1 MSRKTRRNASRDAAQ
16 ITYTPAAN
24 RSVFAAAGIS
34 GLALGAMA
42 FTQPLFAADAAAGPS
57 PADDTANNTDNNT
70 LQEVVVTGIR
80 ASLQKSLDVK
90 QQAVG
95 VTDAISAEDIGNFP
109 DASIGEAIARIPGV
123 TVNRGSIN
131 NMASAGAPTATGQV
145 TGITVRG
152 FGTQF
157 NELLSNGRP
166 IASGNGQS
174 FDFSALGAEYV
185 GEVDVHKTPDFAL
198 SAGAIGASI
207 DIKSPDPFDHYG
219 LQARTFVSGTDYQ
232 KDGGVQPA
240 FGALLSDT
248 FADNTFG
255 ILVAGDYTKKHIDAD
270 HFDIVGWK
278 GADLNTCQMAGA
290 AACVKDSTGAYTT
303 AANKFPSWY
312 PQDQAMYLERTDS
325 TRKDGR
331 IALQWRPVDSL
342 LITVDD
348 NYSSDREVVDRW
360 QYSTWFGCMPSNCT
374 NVTQDSN
381 GTITDF
387 TNSNAPTDFNS
398 MIGQTYIV
406 TNTAGLNV
414 KWDVNDSWKVG
425 FDGSFSESQLNPNHT
440 FSDIDSD
447 VGYGPSG
454 PNANLYGT
462 NGYTGGLV
470 VPGGSNNLPYWNALG
485 PNTTAGQTSANYL
498 GLDPYIIGS
507 HVFPIQTQWNTD
519 KILQFKLD
527 GQWKTDN
534 NTMHFGVQFVDDKW
548 NSQEWD
554 TFTNNEWQLWSGYGP
569 ASNNF
574 VYLCGGVQCKDQV
587 NPGAGAVKSYLGA
600 ALPAG
605 LFTPVSV
612 SNFIPG
618 YNGSHLPQS
627 LLLYNPY
634 AVLNYLTN
642 SATPN
647 ANTVS
652 APYSYTGGYPTPALN
667 AGTYQNVER
676 KNYSPFITDSLNIP
690 LAGDM
695 SLKINPGLRY
705 QKTQSTIG
713 GLQQPLQSLGLET
726 GDATAYQFNVGNAT
740 SDVVHTTYSYLL
752 PSLDVN
758 WLIDPQLKV
767 RFDYSKTET
776 APNNGQLIPNTTYTG
791 RVNALTATGNNPK
804 LLPYLSQNFDLGG
817 EWYYGD
823 NDYVSVDGFH
833 KHVTQFPVSS
843 VQTIT
848 VPGVIDTSPLSPNQ
862 GKLAQFAETTYIN
875 GLSADVN
882 GVEATLQQMLPLG
895 FGFQVNGT
903 YAHSNANFNPNVT
916 TTNQFALPGVGNS
929 ANLIAF
935 YQNYGFQARIALQW
949 QGKQLLQ
956 LGQEQ
961 NGGLFGNEPTYLEA
975 NTELDFSSSYE
986 VNEHVSVFFEGLN
999 LTDTIYKTVGRF
1011 DNQTLN
1017 VVDYGRSFTFGV
1029 RAKL

>member
-1 MSRKTRRNASRDAAQ
+1 MSRKTRRNASRNAAQ
-16 ITYTPAAN
+16 SSYTPAAN

-42 FTQPLFAADAAAGPS
+42 FTQPLFAADAAAGPN
-57 PADDTANNTDNNT
+57 PADDTANNADNNT

-131 NMASAGAPTATGQV
+131 AMASAGAPTATGQV

-166 IASGNGQS
+166 IASGNGQN

-198 SAGAIGASI
+198 SGGAIGASI
-207 DIKSPDPFDHYG
+207 DIKSPNPFDHYG
-219 LQARTFVSGTDYQ
+219 LQARTFLSGTDYQ

-255 ILVAGDYTKKHIDAD
+255 ILIAGDYTKKHIDAD

-278 GADLNTCQMAGA
+278 GASLNSCQMVGGPV
-290 AACVKDSTGAYTT
+290 CTKDANGNYTT
-303 AANKFPSWY
+303 PANGFPSWY

-331 IALQWRPVDSL
+331 IALQWRPADSV

-360 QYSTWFGCMPSNCT
+360 QYSTWFGCMPAGCT
-374 NVTQDSN
+374 NVTQDHN

-414 KWDVNDSWKVG
+414 KWDVNDAWKVG
-425 FDGSFSESQLNPNHT
+425 FDGSFSESQLNPDHS

-447 VGYGPSG
+447 VGYGPNTS
-454 PNANLYGT
+454 LGT

-498 GLDPYIIGS
+498 GLNPYIIGS

-548 NSQEWD
+548 NSQEYD

-569 ASNNF
+569 GSNN
-574 VYLCGGVQCKDQV
+574 YIYYCGPNNTKACTNQQ
-587 NPGAGAVKSYLGA
+587 NPPAGATKVLHGV

-618 YNGSHLPQS
+618 YNGSNLPQS
-627 LLLYNPY
+627 LLMYNPY
-634 AVLNYLTN
+634 AVLNYLLTQA
-642 SATPN
+642 SPN
-647 ANTVS
+647 ADFMPN
-652 APYSYTGGYPTPALN
+652 AGYSYNGGTPTPALN
-667 AGTYQNVER
+667 TSTYQNVER
-676 KNYSPFITDSLNIP
+676 KNYSPFITDTYSFDLG
-690 LAGDM
+690 GDT
-695 SLKINPGLRY
+695 SLKLSPGLRY
-705 QKTQSTIG
+705 QRTQSTIG
-713 GLQQPLQSLGLET
+713 GLQTPLQSLGVES
-726 GDATAYQFNVGNAT
+726 GDITAYQFNLGTPT
-740 SDVVHTTYSYLL
+740 SSVFHKTYSYLL

-758 WLIDPQLKV
+758 LLISPQLKV
-767 RFDYSKTET
+767 RLDYSKTET
-776 APNNGQLIPNTTYTG
+776 APNNQQLIPNTSYTG
-791 RVNALTATGNNPK
+791 RVNALTATGNNPG

-823 NDYVSVDGFH
+823 NEYVSVDAFH

-848 VPGVIDTSPLSPNQ
+848 VPGVFDTAPNAANF
-862 GKLAQFAETTYIN
+862 GNLAQFAETTYVN

-916 TTNQFALPGVGNS
+916 TNNQFALPGVGNS

-975 NTELDFSSSYE
+975 NTELDFSSSYD
-986 VNEHVSVFFEGLN
+986 VNDHVSVFFEALN